1 MKTIRVEQ
9 HGAVARITLHRPDV
23 RNAFDGTMIKEL
35 RQALEALP
43 DSANVVVLS
52 GSGSAFCAGADL
64 EWMQASGTMSQEDNA
79 GEAAAMAQ
87 LFASIDDSHRVVIGR
102 INGPAL
108 GGGLGLVACCDV
120 AVTTDTAKFGFSEVR
135 LGLVPA
141 VISPFVIAKIGAS
154 AARRYFVTGELFGA
168 HQALALGLVH
178 KVVGPER
185 LDDAIQHILEL
196 VEKNGPR
203 AMGEAKK
210 LVRMACA
217 RPRDEVLSYAVETIA
232 RLRVSP
238 EGQEGVKAFL
248 EKRKPNWP

>member
-1 MKTIRVEQ
+1 MKTVRVEQ
-9 HGAVARITLHRPDV
+9 QGNIARITLNRPDV
-23 RNAFDGTMIKEL
+23 RNAFDATMIKEL
-35 RQALEALP
+35 REAFDALP
-43 DSANVVVLS
+43 DNARIVVLT

-64 EWMQASGTMSQEDNA
+64 EWMQAS
-79 GEAAAMAQ
+79 AAMSEKENAADAAQ
-87 LFASIDDSHRVVIGR
+87 MARLFSVIDETERVVIGR

-120 AVTTDTAKFGFSEVR
+120 AIAVDTVKFGFSEVR

-141 VISPFVIAKIGAS
+141 VISPFVVAKMGVSAS
-154 AARRYFVTGELFGA
+154 RRYFVTGELFGA
-168 HQALALGLVH
+168 HQALADGLVH

-185 LDDAIQHILEL
+185 LDDAVNHMLEL

-210 LVRMACA
+210 LVRVVSA
-217 RPRDEVLSYAVETIA
+217 RPRVEALSYAVETIA

-248 EKRKPNWP
+248 EKRKPSWP